1 MKLSEL
7 RQLLADH
14 DLCLTKSLGQ
24 NFLHDGNQVRR
35 ILEAAQ
41 LGLADRVLEIGP
53 GLGALTEGL
62 LERAGEVVA
71 IELDPRLG
79 PILRERFKEALN
91 LRLVQ
96 ANALEYLRH
105 QPCDWSGWKL
115 VANLPYSV
123 ASPLLVE
130 LALSQPGPERMVA
143 TVQREVARRL
153 MARAG
158 HSDYGLLTLLV
169 QQQYRPAREF
179 VISASCFFPPPGV
192 DSACV
197 VLERRTP
204 SLVSPDLIATFVR
217 LAKRGFSQRRKMMF
231 KLLKHDWAEDRLAVG
246 FAATGLSPQVRAEA
260 VSLEQFVQLARYLQ
274 PPGPVG

>member
-7 RQLLADH
+7 RQLLAEH
-14 DLCLTKSLGQ
+14 DLSLTKSLGQ

-41 LGLADRVLEIGP
+41 LGSADRVLEIGP

-62 LERAGEVVA
+62 LERAGAVVA
-71 IELDPRLG
+71 LELDPRLG
-79 PILRERFKEALN
+79 AILRERLKGAAN
-91 LRLVQ
+91 LCLVQ
-96 ANALEYLRH
+96 TDALDYLRD
-105 QPCDWSGWKL
+105 QPRDWSGWKL

-123 ASPLLVE
+123 ASPVLVE
-130 LALSQPGPERMVA
+130 LALSRPGPARMVA

-153 MARAG
+153 MAQAG
-158 HSDYGLLTLLV
+158 TDDYGLLTLLV
-169 QQQYRPAREF
+169 QQQYRPVKEF
-179 VISASCFFPPPGV
+179 MISASCFFPPPGV

-217 LAKRGFSQRRKMMF
+217 VVKRGFSQRRKMMF
-231 KLLKHDWAEDRLAVG
+231 KLLKQDWPEDRLVAG
-246 FAATGLSPQVRAEA
+246 LAETGLSPQVRAEA
-260 VSLEQFVQLARYLQ
+260 VSLEQFVQLSRRLR
-274 PPGPVG
+274 PPDPVE